1 METFSIRDLRGA
13 ALRESASKG
22 EPLAITNHRVLV
34 GVLIPAATGWV
45 EHLISHNW
53 SEVRQSISKAEE
65 VMTAGQPMVTIDDIV
80 SESDAPRHRQQ
91 PDPDALAEPVVPLAA
106 AMLGGTVTQG
116 KSSRE
121 TVKQL
126 QAALNPLEPSV
137 VHTMRTIRI
146 GNLSAAQIERAG
158 ANGEALAVTHDR
170 ELIGVLVPVTA
181 DLVQFLIE
189 QNIDRIVHRIKLGEK
204 QLKTSEQL
212 TTLDQVS
219 PPSSAS
225 HGGPGSVNRPSGASR
240 R

>member
-53 SEVRQSISKAEE
+53 SEVRQSIGEAEE

-80 SESDAPRHRQQ
+80 SESDAARHRQQ

-170 ELIGVLVPVTA
+170 ELIGVLVPVTP

-219 PPSSAS
+219 PPSPAS
-225 HGGPGSVNRPSGASR
+225 HGGPGSVNPPSGASR